1 MGSQPLLLA
10 NGEGFLEEVASEP
23 PLDRE
28 TGRRSR
34 PAGNGSWARL
44 VLTRDYPTLPRSSVT
59 INEKPPPSQD
69 LVSSRPVE

>member
-34 PAGNGSWARL
+34 PAGNGS
-44 VLTRDYPTLPRSSVT
+44 
-59 INEKPPPSQD
+59 
-69 LVSSRPVE
+69 

>member
-34 PAGNGSWARL
+34 PTGNGSWARL
-44 VLTRDYPTLPRSSVT
+44 VLTCDYPVM
-59 INEKPPPSQD
+59 INGKPPPSQD